1 MSARPSVLTD
11 PEQLK
16 ELLGVPFTPE
26 QMACITAPP
35 APQVIVAGA
44 GSGKTTVMAARVVWL
59 VGTGAVAPEQVLGLT
74 FTNKAAGELA
84 ERVRTALARAGIS
97 DPDPSP
103 AEADSA
109 GGEPRISTYHAF
121 AGQLLKDHGLRIG
134 LEPSS
139 RLLADAT
146 RFQLAARVLREA
158 PGPYPSLTKSV
169 PDLVSDLLAL
179 DGELSEHLVP
189 PERLRAYDT
198 ELLSALA
205 DVKLSNEDLRKVPE
219 TVRGRLELLELVS
232 RYRAAKRSRDL
243 LDFGDQIALSAQL
256 ATTRP
261 EVGALLREEFR
272 VVLLDEYQDTS
283 VAQRLLLSGLF
294 GGGTGHAVTAVGDP
308 CQAIYGWRGASVANL
323 DDFPEHF
330 PYADGRPATRF
341 SLSENRRSGGRL
353 LDLANELAAPLRA
366 MHEGVE
372 ALRPAPGAE
381 RDGSVR
387 CALLETHAQELDW
400 IGDSIAH
407 LVRTGT
413 EPREIAVLCRSGGD
427 FARIQAVLVERD
439 VPVEVVGLSGLL
451 HLPEVAD
458 LVAVCEVLQDP
469 GANAALVRLLIG
481 PRWRIGARDLALL
494 GRRARTLISRA
505 PSSSDDDRL
514 AAAVEGVDPAEI
526 VSLADALET
535 FLDGAGQSAPDQLP
549 FSAAARVRFA
559 HLAQELRDLRRSL
572 SDPLMDVLHRVL
584 STTGLDVELA
594 SSPHALAAR
603 RRETLSSFMDVA
615 AGFASLDGEASLL
628 AFLAFLRTAAQY
640 EKGLDHALP
649 GGENTVKVL
658 TAHKSKGLEW
668 DVVVVPDLS
677 AGSFPKEKAPEVWTS
692 YPKVL
697 PYALRGDAPTLP
709 PTPDWTSPGLRAF
722 KSALKSHKAVEELRL
737 GYVTFT
743 RPRSLLLASGHW
755 WGPTQ
760 KKRRGPSTFLSA
772 LYEHCAAGHGEIEA
786 WADTP
791 APDAE
796 NPALSTD
803 TTPDHSWPLPLDPTS
818 LTLRREAATLVES
831 YLHPPSTTGDR
842 GAAGYPG
849 TQGHPGRRGAAG
861 YQGAE
866 GHPGTPGHL
875 GHLGDADHPGTRGR
889 RGGAGY
895 PGTPDGPEYRASRNH
910 QTSPEDPYL
919 WPPHCEDP
927 AYDEEP
933 PAPWPDPADEPAG
946 TALPWPDSAGGAA
959 RADAPWPDPAE
970 EPAAAE
976 AARPQAGAGRG
987 RAVPAAAGGT
997 PQGVRGTAP
1006 VSGRGGVGEEEA
1018 PPPPDDLW
1026 PGDGYRAAPGP
1037 RPTDPADALWP
1048 EDDTWAAPKP
1058 HPRPAAPGGDDALWP
1073 EGTEGPAPRPY
1084 PSAPADDLWP
1094 EAGDL
1099 ARRRPRSAAS
1109 APADDLWPED
1119 NDGTAP
1125 RPYPSAPADDLWPE
1139 AEDLA
1144 RPRPR
1149 PAAPAPDP
1157 DDLWPEAEAE
1167 AEAGAADGDWA
1178 AARPRPRPATPGR
1191 TDAPWPEAGPTPG
1204 PLTPED
1210 ARAIASW
1217 DRDLD
1222 ALEGELRRARE
1233 AVRDVELP
1241 SALSASQLLRLASDE
1256 QGFVRDLARPMP
1268 KPPQPAARQGT
1279 RFHAWVESRFDELPL
1294 PHLDVL
1300 DPLTDLPGAQP
1311 PGGDGSDQDIADEA
1325 DLDAL
1330 KAAFE
1335 RSPYADRTPYRMEV
1349 PVQLTLAGRVIRG
1362 RIDAVYRTTDAGAD
1376 ADADGTGT
1384 TYEIV
1389 DWKTGRTT
1397 EADPLQLAVY
1407 RLAWAEATNTPL
1419 AQVTAVFLHVRSG
1432 RVIRPRNLPDRAR
1445 LEQILQGK
1453 TDTESDHRTDG

>member
-1 MSARPSVLTD
+1 MTAYASGRAPVLDD

-16 ELLGVPFTPE
+16 ELLGIPFTPE
-26 QMACITAPP
+26 QLACVTAPP

-84 ERVRTALARAGIS
+84 ERVRKALAKAGIT
-97 DPDPSP
+97 DPDPPPGFAGGTPTP
-103 AEADSA
+103 ADADTA

-134 LEPSS
+134 LEPSA

-146 RFQLAARVLREA
+146 RFQLAAKVLREA
-158 PGPYPSLTKSV
+158 PGPYPALTKSV

-179 DGELSEHLVP
+179 DGELSEHLVE
-189 PERLRAYDT
+189 PEELRAYDT
-198 ELLSALA
+198 GLLDVLA
-205 DVKLSNEDLRKVPE
+205 GTKLTNEDLRKAPE
-219 TVRGRLELLELVS
+219 AVRGRLELLELVV

-243 LDFGDQIALSAQL
+243 FDFGDQIALSAKL

-330 PYADGRPATRF
+330 PHTDGSPATRF

-353 LDLANELAAPLRA
+353 LDLANGLAAPLRA

-381 RDGSVR
+381 HDGLVR
-387 CALLETHAQELDW
+387 CALLPTHAEELEW
-400 IGDSIAH
+400 LGDSVAH
-407 LVRTGT
+407 LVRTGR
-413 EPREIAVLCRSGGD
+413 EPGEIAVLCRSAAD
-427 FARIQAVLVERD
+427 FASIQAVLVARD

-458 LVAVCEVLQDP
+458 LVSVCEVLQDP

-494 GRRARTLISRA
+494 GRLARQLVARPDA
-505 PSSSDDDRL
+505 SDGPDGRL
-514 AAAVEGVDPAEI
+514 AAAVEGVDPAEV

-535 FLDGAGQSAPDQLP
+535 FLDGAGAEDLP

-584 STTGLDVELA
+584 STTGLDVELSA
-594 SSPHALAAR
+594 SPHALAAR
-603 RRETLSSFMDVA
+603 RRETLSNFMDVA
-615 AGFASLDGEASLL
+615 AGFAALDGEATLL
-628 AFLAFLRTAAQY
+628 AFLGFLRTAAQY

-668 DVVVVPDLS
+668 DVVVVPDLC
-677 AGSFPKEKAPEVWTS
+677 AGSFPKEKAPEAWTS

-697 PYALRGDAPTLP
+697 PYALRGDAATLP
-709 PTPDWTSPGLRAF
+709 ADPAWTSAGLKSF
-722 KSALKSHKAVEELRL
+722 KAALKSHKETEELRL

-760 KKRRGPSTFLSA
+760 KRRRGPSSFLQA
-772 LYEHCAAGHGEIEA
+772 LHDHCAAGYGEIEA
-786 WADTP
+786 WAEEP

-796 NPALSTD
+796 NPALASAS
-803 TTPDHSWPLPLDPTS
+803 TPDHSWPLPLDPTS
-818 LTLRREAATLVES
+818 LTLRREAAALVES
-831 YLHPPSTTGDR
+831 HLAAHPTPRPS
-842 GAAGYPG
+842 A
-849 TQGHPGRRGAAG
+849 
-861 YQGAE
+861 
-866 GHPGTPGHL
+866 
-875 GHLGDADHPGTRGR
+875 
-889 RGGAGY
+889 
-895 PGTPDGPEYRASRNH
+895 
-910 QTSPEDPYL
+910 DPYL

-927 AYDEEP
+927 SYENE
-933 PAPWPDPADEPAG
+933 PWPPPE
-946 TALPWPDSAGGAA
+946 
-959 RADAPWPDPAE
+959 ADAPYTPDPDLWAGE
-970 EPAAAE
+970 AVPADPWGEARGGDDAPATRPGEPVPTPGGVDDVWAGEAVPVDPWGEARGGDDAPATGPGE
-976 AARPQAGAGRG
+976 AVPALGGVDDVWAGEAVPVDPWGEARGGDDAPAARPGE
-987 RAVPAAAGGT
+987 AVPAPREADDLWAGEAVATESGVAGS
-997 PQGVRGTAP
+997 GVRGGAP
-1006 VSGRGGVGEEEA
+1006 VSGGTPSGSWGRRGGVGDKTLRPEPA
-1018 PPPPDDLW
+1018 DATARPGAADPSDDLW
-1026 PGDGYRAAPGP
+1026 AGEATLPG
-1037 RPTDPADALWP
+1037 
-1048 EDDTWAAPKP
+1048 
-1058 HPRPAAPGGDDALWP
+1058 
-1073 EGTEGPAPRPY
+1073 
-1084 PSAPADDLWP
+1084 
-1094 EAGDL
+1094 
-1099 ARRRPRSAAS
+1099 
-1109 APADDLWPED
+1109 
-1119 NDGTAP
+1119 
-1125 RPYPSAPADDLWPE
+1125 
-1139 AEDLA
+1139 
-1144 RPRPR
+1144 
-1149 PAAPAPDP
+1149 AAPAPTHP
-1157 DDLWPEAEAE
+1157 
-1167 AEAGAADGDWA
+1167 
-1178 AARPRPRPATPGR
+1178 ARP
-1191 TDAPWPEAGPTPG
+1191 APSGT
-1204 PLTPED
+1204 PLTPEE
-1210 ARAIASW
+1210 ARIIASW

-1222 ALEGELRRARE
+1222 ALEGELLRARA

-1241 SALSASQLLRLASDE
+1241 GALSASQLLRLAADE

-1279 RFHAWVESRFDELPL
+1279 RFHAWVESRFDALPL

-1300 DPLTDLPGAQP
+1300 DPAADLPGT
-1311 PGGDGSDQDIADEA
+1311 DQEIADAA
-1325 DLDAL
+1325 DLEAL

-1335 RSPYADRTPYRMEV
+1335 RSEYAERTPYRMEA

-1362 RIDAVYRTTDAGAD
+1362 RIDAVYRNP
-1376 ADADGTGT
+1376 DGS
-1384 TYEIV
+1384 YEVV

-1397 EADPLQLAVY
+1397 QADPLQLAVY
-1407 RLAWAEATNTPL
+1407 RLAWAEATGTPL
-1419 AQVTAVFLHVRSG
+1419 DRVAAAFLHVRSG
-1432 RVIRPRNLPDRAR
+1432 RVIRPRDLPGRER
-1445 LEQILQGK
+1445 LERILQGK
-1453 TDTESDHRTDG
+1453 TDTDGAHQADG

>member
-16 ELLGVPFTPE
+16 ELLGIPFTPE
-26 QMACITAPP
+26 QLACVTAPP

-74 FTNKAAGELA
+74 FTNKAAGELS
-84 ERVRTALARAGIS
+84 ERVRTALARAGIT

-103 AEADSA
+103 AEADA
-109 GGEPRISTYHAF
+109 DGGEPRISTYHAF

-146 RFQLAARVLREA
+146 RFQLAAKVLREA
-158 PGPYPSLTKSV
+158 PGPYPSLTKSL

-179 DGELSEHLVP
+179 DAELSEHLVE
-189 PERLRAYDT
+189 PERLRTYDT
-198 ELLSALA
+198 GLLSELA
-205 DVKLSNEDLRKVPE
+205 DAKLTNEDLRKVPGA
-219 TVRGRLELLELVS
+219 VRGRLELLELVA

-243 LDFGDQIALSAQL
+243 FDFSDQIALSAQL

-294 GGGTGHAVTAVGDP
+294 GAGTGHAVTAVGDP

-330 PYADGRPATRF
+330 PHADGTPATRL

-353 LDLANELAAPLRA
+353 LDLANGLAEPLRA

-381 RDGSVR
+381 RAGFVR
-387 CALLETHAQELDW
+387 CALLETHAEELEW
-400 IGDSIAH
+400 LGDSVAH

-413 EPREIAVLCRSGGD
+413 EPGEIAVLCRSAAD
-427 FARIQAVLVERD
+427 FARIQAVLVARD

-469 GANAALVRLLIG
+469 GANASLVRLLIG

-494 GRRARTLISRA
+494 GRRARLLVGRS
-505 PSSSDDDRL
+505 PSDAEADPDERL

-535 FLDGAGQSAPDQLP
+535 FLDGAGQSDDGLP
-549 FSAAARVRFA
+549 FSAEARVRFA

-572 SDPLMDVLHRVL
+572 ADPLMDVLHRVL
-584 STTGLDVELA
+584 AATGLEVELSA
-594 SSPHALAAR
+594 SPHALAAR
-603 RRETLSSFMDVA
+603 RRETLSNFMDVA
-615 AGFASLDGEASLL
+615 AGFAALDGEATLL

-668 DVVVVPDLS
+668 DVVVVPDLC
-677 AGSFPKEKAPEVWTS
+677 AGSFPKEKAPESWTS
-692 YPKVL
+692 YAKVL

-709 PTPDWTSPGLRAF
+709 GDPAWTSAGLKSF
-722 KSALKSHKAVEELRL
+722 KTALKDHKSVEELRL

-760 KKRRGPSTFLSA
+760 KKRRGPSAFLTA
-772 LYEHCAAGHGEIEA
+772 LYEHCAAGFGEIEA
-786 WADTP
+786 WADEP

-796 NPALSTD
+796 NPALSAESTRD
-803 TTPDHSWPLPLDPTS
+803 QSWPLPLDPDS
-818 LTLRREAATLVES
+818 LTLRRSAAALVES
-831 YLHPPSTTGDR
+831 YLASPAPP
-842 GAAGYPG
+842 
-849 TQGHPGRRGAAG
+849 
-861 YQGAE
+861 E
-866 GHPGTPGHL
+866 
-875 GHLGDADHPGTRGR
+875 
-889 RGGAGY
+889 
-895 PGTPDGPEYRASRNH
+895 
-910 QTSPEDPYL
+910 EDSYL
-919 WPPHCEDP
+919 WPPDCEDP
-927 AYDEEP
+927 SYEDE
-933 PAPWPDPADEPAG
+933 PWPDDEA
-946 TALPWPDSAGGAA
+946 
-959 RADAPWPDPAE
+959 
-970 EPAAAE
+970 
-976 AARPQAGAGRG
+976 
-987 RAVPAAAGGT
+987 
-997 PQGVRGTAP
+997 
-1006 VSGRGGVGEEEA
+1006 
-1018 PPPPDDLW
+1018 
-1026 PGDGYRAAPGP
+1026 
-1037 RPTDPADALWP
+1037 WP
-1048 EDDTWAAPKP
+1048 EDDLWAPEATGPEPTGPEAP
-1058 HPRPAAPGGDDALWP
+1058 
-1073 EGTEGPAPRPY
+1073 TPAPEPE
-1084 PSAPADDLWP
+1084 PDADDPWDG
-1094 EAGDL
+1094 EA
-1099 ARRRPRSAAS
+1099 
-1109 APADDLWPED
+1109 
-1119 NDGTAP
+1119 
-1125 RPYPSAPADDLWPE
+1125 
-1139 AEDLA
+1139 
-1144 RPRPR
+1144 
-1149 PAAPAPDP
+1149 
-1157 DDLWPEAEAE
+1157 
-1167 AEAGAADGDWA
+1167 WA
-1178 AARPRPRPATPGR
+1178 AAPTPAGR
-1191 TDAPWPEAGPTPG
+1191 RAAAGPN

-1210 ARAIASW
+1210 ARAVASW

-1222 ALEGELRRARE
+1222 ALEGELRRARA

-1241 SALSASQLLRLASDE
+1241 AALSASQLLRLAADE
-1256 QGFVRDLARPMP
+1256 QGFARDLARPMP
-1268 KPPQPAARQGT
+1268 TPPQPAARQGT

-1294 PHLDVL
+1294 PLLDVL
-1300 DPLTDLPGAQP
+1300 DPATELP
-1311 PGGDGSDQDIADEA
+1311 GSDQEVADEA
-1325 DLDAL
+1325 DLDSL

-1335 RSPYADRTPYRMEV
+1335 RSEYADRPPHRMEA

-1362 RIDAVYRTTDAGAD
+1362 RIDAVYRTD
-1376 ADADGTGT
+1376 TG
-1384 TYEIV
+1384 YEIV

-1407 RLAWAEATNTPL
+1407 RLAWAEATGTPL
-1419 AQVTAVFLHVRSG
+1419 DQVTAAFLHVRSG

-1445 LEQILQGK
+1445 LERILQGK
-1453 TDTESDHRTDG
+1453 SDTDGDHQADS

>member
-1 MSARPSVLTD
+1 MSARPSVPPSLPLPPPAKAPQAAAPALTD

-16 ELLGVPFTPE
+16 ELLGIPFTPE
-26 QMACITAPP
+26 QMACVTAPP

-84 ERVRTALARAGIS
+84 ERVRTALARAGIT

-134 LEPSS
+134 LEPSA

-219 TVRGRLELLELVS
+219 AVRGRLELLELVS

-330 PYADGRPATRF
+330 PYADGSPATRF

-494 GRRARTLISRA
+494 GRRARALIARS
-505 PSSSDDDRL
+505 PSAGDDDRL

-668 DVVVVPDLS
+668 DVVVVPDLC
-677 AGSFPKEKAPEVWTS
+677 AGSFPKEKAPEAWTS
-692 YPKVL
+692 YAKVL

-709 PTPDWTSPGLRAF
+709 PTPEWTSPGLRAF

-760 KKRRGPSTFLSA
+760 KKPRGPSSFLSA
-772 LYEHCAAGHGEIEA
+772 LYDHCAAGHGEIAA

-803 TTPDHSWPLPLDPTS
+803 STPDHSWPLPLDPTS
-818 LTLRREAATLVES
+818 LTLRRRAATLVES
-831 YLHPPSTTGDR
+831 YLHPTTPGPDGHQDHRGPSGHL
-842 GAAGYPG
+842 
-849 TQGHPGRRGAAG
+849 GHPGGPG
-861 YQGAE
+861 QP
-866 GHPGTPGHL
+866 GHPGTPE
-875 GHLGDADHPGTRGR
+875 D
-889 RGGAGY
+889 
-895 PGTPDGPEYRASRNH
+895 PEPREH
-910 QTSPEDPYL
+910 QASPEDDYL

-933 PAPWPDPADEPAG
+933 PAPWPDPADEPPA
-946 TALPWPDSAGGAA
+946 
-959 RADAPWPDPAE
+959 ADAT
-970 EPAAAE
+970 
-976 AARPQAGAGRG
+976 RPQAGAGT
-987 RAVPAAAGGT
+987 AVPAAAGGT
-997 PQGVRGTAP
+997 PQGVRGAAP
-1006 VSGRGGVGEEEA
+1006 VPGRGGVGEEEA
-1018 PPPPDDLW
+1018 PTPDDPWPHDTDWSAPRPHEAAPGDDLW
-1026 PGDGYRAAPGP
+1026 PEAGDQAWSEA
-1037 RPTDPADALWP
+1037 RP
-1048 EDDTWAAPKP
+1048 
-1058 HPRPAAPGGDDALWP
+1058 H
-1073 EGTEGPAPRPY
+1073 

-1094 EAGDL
+1094 EAV
-1099 ARRRPRSAAS
+1099 
-1109 APADDLWPED
+1109 
-1119 NDGTAP
+1119 
-1125 RPYPSAPADDLWPE
+1125 
-1139 AEDLA
+1139 
-1144 RPRPR
+1144 
-1149 PAAPAPDP
+1149 
-1157 DDLWPEAEAE
+1157 
-1167 AEAGAADGDWA
+1167 DWA
-1178 AARPRPRPATPGR
+1178 AAKPRPRPATPRG
-1191 TDAPWPEAGPTPG
+1191 TDDPRSEAGPGPGPG

-1241 SALSASQLLRLASDE
+1241 PALSASQLLRLASDE

-1279 RFHAWVESRFDELPL
+1279 RFHAWVESRFEELPL

-1311 PGGDGSDQDIADEA
+1311 PGGDGSDQDIVDEA
-1325 DLDAL
+1325 DLDSL

-1335 RSPYADRTPYRMEV
+1335 RSAYADRTPYRMEV

-1362 RIDAVYRTTDAGAD
+1362 RIDAVYRNEE
-1376 ADADGTGT
+1376 DGG
-1384 TYEIV
+1384 YEIV

-1419 AQVTAVFLHVRSG
+1419 AEVTAVFLHVRSG

-1453 TDTESDHRTDG
+1453 TDTESDHRTEG